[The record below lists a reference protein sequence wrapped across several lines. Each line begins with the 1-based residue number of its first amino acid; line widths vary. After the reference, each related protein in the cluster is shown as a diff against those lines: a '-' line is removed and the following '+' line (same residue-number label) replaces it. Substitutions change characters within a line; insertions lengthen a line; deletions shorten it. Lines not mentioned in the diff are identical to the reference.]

1 LFNWIFAVAAV
12 SHQRKRRS
20 SRRRQPASRLPLDHA
35 LVRDLLRVGQVR
47 GEEVMANS
55 PAGKP
60 PESPPPFDPDE
71 TSPRELRD
79 QPLSVIKTELP
90 ALANALGVT
99 PAELFRSLS
108 GETVQPETARAVRGA
123 RERMMAQAIEAMET
137 SEPTCCYSDSW

>member
-1 LFNWIFAVAAV
+1 
-12 SHQRKRRS
+12 
-20 SRRRQPASRLPLDHA
+20 
-35 LVRDLLRVGQVR
+35 
-47 GEEVMANS
+47 MTTS
-55 PAGKP
+55 PAGRP
-60 PESPPPFDPDE
+60 PEGPPPFDPDE

-108 GETVQPETARAVRGA
+108 GEAVLPETERSVRGA
-123 RERMMAQAIEAMET
+123 RERMMAVALEAMET